1 MRCVYFYCYP
11 FPTLCAWSLCSVG
24 TLTAFGAEAFGTAVL
39 AFVIFSLTHP
49 KNDASKNNVYIPP
62 LIGATVG
69 GLISVIAPLTQ
80 AGFNPARDFGPR
92 IIAWL
97 AGWKA
102 IAFQGWWIY
111 VVAPIVGAPIGAFVA
126 DKLLSGDE

>member
-1 MRCVYFYCYP
+1 VWCVCIYYYL

-24 TLTAFGAEAFGTAVL
+24 TLIAFCAEAFGTAFL

-69 GLISVIAPLTQ
+69 GLIAVIAPLTQ

-102 IAFQGWWIY
+102 IAFQSWWVY
-111 VVAPIVGAPIGAFVA
+111 VIAPIVGAPIGAFVA
-126 DKLLSGDE
+126 DKLLYGDT